1 MLIFENHALP
11 TTTSVCVEWTQFA
24 KSTFKMRMHTRT
36 YTPLEQNEMKR
47 NDPMEWFLSNSIL
60 WRFKLWCMG
69 VLEVVEHNPSREQ
82 RIAIEKHAKR
92 VIRVYVYQAQLVS
105 VVSFERNQKI
115 PSTFSL
121 F

>member
-1 MLIFENHALP
+1 
-11 TTTSVCVEWTQFA
+11 
-24 KSTFKMRMHTRT
+24 
-36 YTPLEQNEMKR
+36 
-47 NDPMEWFLSNSIL
+47 
-60 WRFKLWCMG
+60 MG

-92 VIRVYVYQAQLVS
+92 VIRVYVYQAQLVF